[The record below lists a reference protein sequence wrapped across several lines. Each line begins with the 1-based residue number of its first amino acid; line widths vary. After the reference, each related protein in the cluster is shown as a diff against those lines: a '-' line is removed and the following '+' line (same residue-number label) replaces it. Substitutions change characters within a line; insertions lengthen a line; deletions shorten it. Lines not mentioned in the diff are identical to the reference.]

1 MIRSRLPAL
10 ALALTALG
18 CTGAAEPADPSPGS
32 GPTATPSPSASRAPS
47 PSPTASPTQSDG
59 TLQILAYRGYAEYGG
74 ISPQANWTGTF
85 EKDTG
90 CRLARIDTVQTPEEM
105 SARLRTRAYDLVSA
119 GPVVAAELIEAGK
132 VQPVDADRVEG
143 YDDIPERLRDLVAD
157 GDTVYGVPFLWGY
170 HEFLYDTS
178 RVKGGD
184 LADVFGSGRVML
196 RDSPLTLADAAL
208 AGGVSHPFELDA
220 KSLDEVAE
228 RLEGTSGR
236 TFWTNQLDLIKG
248 FATGSV
254 DYGQATPHLRELLVK
269 ARQPVKAVS
278 ARKVTGWADSW
289 MLGAGVTATDC
300 AYRWLNRMTETG
312 TQRDAAAWNGLAP
325 ANTKACKGR
334 ARSVCE
340 AYGATRTNRLDRVVF
355 ATRPPGDCRP
365 PKGECTDYAAWSQR
379 WRELVE

>member
-18 CTGAAEPADPSPGS
+18 CTGAAQPAQL
-32 GPTATPSPSASRAPS
+32 TPSPTA
-47 PSPTASPTQSDG
+47 SPTTSPTASPTPEASPTQSDG

-85 EKDTG
+85 EKATG

-105 SARLRTRAYDLVSA
+105 SARLRTRAYDLVAA
-119 GPVVAAELIEAGK
+119 GPVVAAEMIEAGQ
-132 VQPVDADRVEG
+132 VQAIDTDRVEG
-143 YDDIPERLRDLVAD
+143 YDDIPERLRDLLTV

-170 HEFLYDTS
+170 HEFLYDT
-178 RVKGGD
+178 RRTTGGD
-184 LADVFGSGRVML
+184 LADVFGSDRVML

-208 AGGVSHPFELDA
+208 AGGAADPFELDA
-220 KSLDEVAE
+220 EQLEEAAGRLAAPEE
-228 RLEGTSGR
+228 RTL
-236 TFWTNQLDLIKG
+236 WANQLDLVKG

-269 ARQPVKAVS
+269 ARLPVKAVS

-289 MLGAGVTATDC
+289 LLGAGVTATDC
-300 AYRWLNRMTETG
+300 AYRWLGRMIEPG

-340 AYGATRTNRLDRVVF
+340 AYGATRSHRLDRVVF
-355 ATRPPGDCRP
+355 ATRPPGDCLP

-379 WRELVE
+379 WRELIE